1 MKRYDSF
8 VIVKGNSIRK
18 IAEETKD
25 FLKFFMEIILLTLRF
40 DELKAQVEEK
50 EIIALVNNDN
60 ILNYLS
66 GLLFEEN

>member
-1 MKRYDSF
+1 
-8 VIVKGNSIRK
+8 
-18 IAEETKD
+18 
-25 FLKFFMEIILLTLRF
+25 MEIILLTLRF

>member
-1 MKRYDSF
+1 VKRYDSF